1 MANAKISALTSATT
15 PLAGTETLPIVQSST
30 TKQVSVA
37 NLTAGRA
44 VSASSLTATS
54 GGVSVKGGPTG
65 YGGDEIAMTTTASSF
80 SAISTQMV
88 GGTLYFDH
96 RGTGNNANWVWR
108 NGTGASTIRMIMGAT
123 GDLTVSTGNVIIGTS
138 GKGIDFS
145 ATPGTGTSEL
155 LADYEEGT
163 WTPTVSGTGTAGTYQ
178 IGTNGCTYTKI
189 GRTVTL
195 QGFIQFA
202 AVVTG
207 GGTGSLQIT
216 GLPFSKTANSYPAG
230 SVYLATG
237 VYVGIDPIVV
247 FGSFSASSQL
257 LLQQNASGG
266 FGTAVGIGFASA
278 NAYLAF
284 TLSYEV

>member
-1 MANAKISALTSATT
+1 MANSKISALTSATT
-15 PLAGTETLPIVQSST
+15 PLAGTETLPVVQSST

-37 NLTAGRA
+37 NLTAGRT
-44 VSASSLTATS
+44 VSMNKLVATTNTAT
-54 GGVSVKGGPTG
+54 GN
-65 YGGDEIAMTTTASSF
+65 ASATETSSYLISDWDATNDFIGKF
-80 SAISTQMV
+80 SADYFGKIKIGWSLAAT
-88 GGTLYFDH
+88 GSDPASATYTNILTLS
-96 RGTGNNANWVWR
+96 RGTQDVQLDSGN
-108 NGTGASTIRMIMGAT
+108 
-123 GDLTVSTGNVIIGTS
+123 LVIATS

-195 QGFIQFA
+195 QGYIQFA

-230 SVYLATG
+230 SVYLALGTYTG
-237 VYVGIDPIVV
+237 ISPIVV
-247 FGSFSASSQL
+247 FGSFSASSTL
-257 LLQQNASGG
+257 LLQQNATGG
-266 FGTAVGIGFASA
+266 YGTAVGIGFASA

>member
-1 MANAKISALTSATT
+1 MADKKISALTSAST
-15 PLAGTETLPIVQSST
+15 PLAGTEVLPIVQSGAT
-30 TKQVSVA
+30 VKVSVENVLTSVQPSGIA
-37 NLTAGRA
+37 NSVVYLNGSK
-44 VSASSLTATS
+44 VATT
-54 GGVSVKGGPTG
+54 GGVLLFDGTNLGVGTTPAYRADVVSPAGAQNIFRAGQSGVSNGLTISSTG
-65 YGGDEIAMTTTASSF
+65 
-80 SAISTQMV
+80 SALSYQ
-88 GGTLYFDH
+88 FD
-96 RGTGNNANWVWR
+96 TGNIV
-108 NGTGASTIRMIMGAT
+108 
-123 GDLTVSTGNVIIGTS
+123 IGTS

-145 ATPGTGTSEL
+145 ATAGTGTSEL

-163 WTPTVSGTGTAGTYQ
+163 WTPVVSGTGTAGTYQ
-178 IGTNGCTYTKI
+178 IGTNGSTYTKI

-216 GLPFSKTANSYPAG
+216 GLPFTKTANSYPAG

-237 VYVGIDPIVV
+237 VYVGISPIVV

>member
-1 MANAKISALTSATT
+1 MADLKISALTASST
-15 PLAGTETLPIVQSST
+15 PLAGTEVLPIVQSSAT
-30 TKQVSVA
+30 VKVAVS
-37 NLTAGRA
+37 NLTAGRN
-44 VSASSLTATS
+44 VSMSGGTVTS
-54 GGVSVKGGPTG
+54 GGAVRMYRSDNAIYTDLYNTTGASGG
-65 YGGDEIAMTTTASSF
+65 F
-80 SAISTQMV
+80 V
-88 GGTLYFDH
+88 L
-96 RGTGNNANWVWR
+96 NNAN
-108 NGTGASTIRMIMGAT
+108 GDGFSFQDGAVTQVKISN
-123 GDLTVSTGNVIIGTS
+123 GNVVISTS

-145 ATPGTGTSEL
+145 ATAGTGTSEL

-163 WTPTVSGTGTAGTYQ
+163 WTPVVSGTGTAGTYE
-178 IGTNGCTYTKI
+178 IGTNGSTYTKI

-216 GLPFSKTANSYPAG
+216 GLPFTKTANSYPAG

-237 VYVGIDPIVV
+237 VYVGISPIVV

>member
-1 MANAKISALTSATT
+1 MNKLVATTNTATGNASAT
-15 PLAGTETLPIVQSST
+15 ETSSYLI
-30 TKQVSVA
+30 SDWD
-37 NLTAGRA
+37 
-44 VSASSLTATS
+44 ATNDFI
-54 GGVSVKGGPTG
+54 GK
-65 YGGDEIAMTTTASSF
+65 F
-80 SAISTQMV
+80 SADYFGKIKIGWSLAAT
-88 GGTLYFDH
+88 GSDPASATYTNILTLS
-96 RGTGNNANWVWR
+96 RGTQDVQLDSGN
-108 NGTGASTIRMIMGAT
+108 
-123 GDLTVSTGNVIIGTS
+123 LVIATS

-195 QGFIQFA
+195 QGYIQFA

-230 SVYLATG
+230 SVYLALGTYTG
-237 VYVGIDPIVV
+237 ISPIVV
-247 FGSFSASSQL
+247 FGSFSASSTL
-257 LLQQNASGG
+257 LLQQNATGG
-266 FGTAVGIGFASA
+266 YGTAVGIGFASA